1 VVDGA
6 AGARV
11 SERARRLVPELEARR
26 HLLAGYA
33 SFQELPDEV
42 NARWKAPFG
51 SREAWDLRIT
61 PETIAGPHGP
71 VPVRVYA
78 PASPAP
84 AGGRA
89 CLVWMHGGAFAW
101 GDLDMP
107 EAHEV
112 ARGVAGRADAVV
124 VSVDYRLC
132 PAPPELGG
140 TGADRLDEHGRPVRF
155 PVPQDDCAAVLEA
168 VRADPARFGVDPAR
182 VAIGGASAGA
192 ALAAGVTVRAC
203 DEGRPPWQ
211 VLLVYPL
218 LHPGVPEP
226 DAELEEALA
235 AAPAALAFPPA
246 MSEAIDRAMLGGG
259 RETATAYAYA
269 GLSEDL
275 LAFPPTYVENDE
287 FDAFRA
293 SGHRF
298 AEQLRGA
305 GVDVVEA
312 TRPGVPHGHL
322 DLVGFA
328 PAAATL
334 DALAGRLTAG

>member
-1 VVDGA
+1 MSVAPGA
-6 AGARV
+6 H
-11 SERARRLVPELEARR
+11 RLVPELEARR
-26 HLLAGYA
+26 HLLDGYA
-33 SFQELPDEV
+33 SFRELPDEV
-42 NARWKAPFG
+42 SARWKAPFG
-51 SREAWDLRIT
+51 PPEEWDLEVAPT
-61 PETIAGPHGP
+61 TVAGPHGP
-71 VPVRVYA
+71 VPVRVYT
-78 PASPAP
+78 PSSPAP
-84 AGGRA
+84 ARGRA

-132 PAPPELGG
+132 PVPRELGG
-140 TGADRLDEHGRPVRF
+140 TGDDRLDERGRRVCF
-155 PVPQDDCAAVLEA
+155 PVPQDDCAAVLDA
-168 VRADPARFGVDPAR
+168 VRADPARFGADPAR

-203 DEGRPPWQ
+203 DQGRPPWQ
-211 VLLVYPL
+211 CLLVYPL

-226 DAELEEALA
+226 DDELAAALA
-235 AAPAALAFPPA
+235 AAPAALAFPPD

-259 RETATAYAYA
+259 RETATPYAYA

-275 LAFPPTYVENDE
+275 STFPPTYVENSE
-287 FDAFRA
+287 LDAFRA

-298 AEQLRGA
+298 AEQLRAA

-334 DALAGRLTAG
+334 DALAARLAAR